1 VPALRIGEEIMCG
14 TARLCAIAAGI
25 FLWASAAIAATWPAG
40 LPVYD
45 HIVIVVEE
53 NKDFEQIFPATPN
66 PDAAIL
72 NELAADGA
80 LFTRMFAEEHHS
92 EGNYFW
98 LFSGSN
104 HGVGHDDIV
113 PTKFFRTNN
122 LARAL
127 LNRRLTFKG
136 YTEDLP
142 AIGSLDDVVPAG
154 CTDNCIYGR
163 KHVPWISFA
172 NVPNGTTADTS
183 SNLRFAD
190 FPTDFTRLPTVAF
203 VIPNLLNDMHS
214 GDPDTRIRRGDTW
227 LRDHLRDYY
236 LWARD
241 HNSLLIVTFDEGS
254 HGYKYMQLTDPRSD
268 NPVIR
273 NRIATIFAGARIKPG
288 RYAEGN
294 GINHVSILRTI
305 EAMYGLRKS
314 GVQQR
319 NAEGAGITDRFII
332 TDVFAPQ

>member
-1 VPALRIGEEIMCG
+1 MRSAWIVAL
-14 TARLCAIAAGI
+14 AAAM
-25 FLWASAAIAATWPAG
+25 FLWAAAAMAANSPAG

-53 NKDFEQIFPATPN
+53 NKGYEQIFPDMPN
-66 PDAAIL
+66 PDVAFL
-72 NELAADGA
+72 NELAASGA
-80 LFTRMFAEEHHS
+80 LFTSMFGEEHNS

-104 HGVGHDDIV
+104 HGVGHNDVV
-113 PTKFFRTNN
+113 PTKFFRTSN
-122 LARAL
+122 LGRAL

-136 YTEDLP
+136 YAEDLP
-142 AIGSLDDVVPAG
+142 AIGSLVDVLPAG

-163 KHVPWISFA
+163 KHIPWISFS
-172 NVPNGTTADTS
+172 NVPNGKTVATS

-190 FPTDFTRLPTVAF
+190 FPADFTELPTVAF
-203 VIPNLLNDMHS
+203 VIPNLMHDMHS
-214 GDPDTRIRRGDTW
+214 GDPNTQIRRGDTW

-241 HNSLLIVTFDEGS
+241 HNSLLIVTFDESGN
-254 HGYKYMQLTDPRSD
+254 GDQYMHLTDPRSN

-273 NRIATIFAGARIKPG
+273 NRVATIFAGARIKPG
-288 RYAEGN
+288 RYPEGA

-305 EAMYGLRKS
+305 EAMYGLHKS

-319 NAEGAGITDRFII
+319 YAAAGGITDRFII
-332 TDVFAPQ
+332 TDVFAPK

>member
-1 VPALRIGEEIMCG
+1 MRSARISAL
-14 TARLCAIAAGI
+14 AAALSL
-25 FLWASAAIAATWPAG
+25 FVSAAIAASWPAG

-53 NKDFEQIFPATPN
+53 NKGYEQIFPATPN
-66 PDAAIL
+66 PDVAFL
-72 NELAADGA
+72 NGLAADGA
-80 LFTRMFAEEHHS
+80 LFTSMFGEEHNS

-104 HGVGHDDIV
+104 HGVGHNDVV

-122 LARAL
+122 LAHTL
-127 LNRRLTFKG
+127 LGRRLSFKG
-136 YTEDLP
+136 YAEDLP
-142 AIGSLDDVVPAG
+142 AIGSLVDVLPPG

-163 KHVPWISFA
+163 KHVPWISFS
-172 NVPNGTTADTS
+172 NVPNGNTVATS

-190 FPTDFTRLPTVAF
+190 FPTDYTRLPTVAF
-203 VIPNLLNDMHS
+203 VIPNLMNDMHS
-214 GDPDTRIRRGDTW
+214 GDPNTQIRRGDAW

-241 HNSLLIVTFDEGS
+241 HNSLLIVTFDESGN
-254 HGYKYMQLTDPRSD
+254 GDEYMHLTDPRSD

-273 NRIATIFAGARIKPG
+273 NRVATIFAGARIKSG
-288 RYAEGN
+288 HYAEGA

-319 NAEGAGITDRFII
+319 YAAAAGITDRFII
-332 TDVFAPQ
+332 TDVFTPK